1 MSRILRAK
9 WLPLL
14 VATVVGGI
22 VLGIETRSF
31 GGSFNV
37 YVILQTAAFDAV
49 VGLAQMV
56 VLAVGDMSLAVG
68 GIGGLVTIA
77 IGNLVDVHHWPV
89 GIALVVGLL
98 LGTLCGVV
106 NGVVIARTQL
116 SGFIVTLATGSAFT
130 GIAYGVTSAIPYSS
144 VPSSIVT
151 LSQGR
156 ASFFPYLLLVAIAA
170 TALVGAALRW
180 LPDGRTVLAVGGNRD
195 AATLSGLSR
204 TRALVIAH
212 GSSGLLAGVA
222 AVMYMGVLQS
232 ATPATGT
239 DWLIISFAVPI
250 IGGTALTG
258 GEASSVGGLVAAV
271 VLATINDAL
280 IVLNVNTNAVEM
292 AEGLLI
298 LAAVLAGQVGRLARL
313 QGQARGA
320 GRSTPRRLPPSDP
333 GTSAGLGLPPVAR

>member
-1 MSRILRAK
+1 MSQVLRAK
-9 WLPLL
+9 WFPLL
-14 VATVVGGI
+14 AATVVGGI
-22 VLGIETRSF
+22 VLGIETKSF

-68 GIGGLVTIA
+68 GIGGLVTIT
-77 IGNLVDVHHWPV
+77 IGNLFDVHHWPV
-89 GIALVVGLL
+89 GLALVAGLA
-98 LGTLCGVV
+98 LGTICGLV
-106 NGVVIARTQL
+106 NGLIIARTKL

-130 GIAYGVTSAIPYSS
+130 GIAYGVTSSIPYSD
-144 VPSSIVT
+144 VPSSIVS
-151 LSQGR
+151 LSQDR
-156 ASFFPYLLLVAIAA
+156 ASFFPYLLLVALGA

-180 LPDGRTVLAVGGNRD
+180 LPDGRAVLAVGSNRE

-212 GSSGLLAGVA
+212 VASGLLAGVA

-258 GEASSVGGLVAAV
+258 GEASPFGGLVAAV

-298 LAAVLAGQVGRLARL
+298 LAAVLAGQI
-313 QGQARGA
+313 GQLTQRQAGARGGGLPGVRRT
-320 GRSTPRRLPPSDP
+320 GREPADRES
-333 GTSAGLGLPPVAR
+333 LGLPPAAP

>member
-1 MSRILRAK
+1 MSQVLRAK

-14 VATVVGGI
+14 AATVVAGI
-22 VLGIETRSF
+22 VLGIETKSF
-31 GGSFNV
+31 GASFNV

-77 IGNLVDVHHWPV
+77 IGNAVDVHHWPV
-89 GIALVVGLL
+89 GAAVLAGLV
-98 LGTLCGVV
+98 LGTICGVV

-144 VPSSIVT
+144 VPSSIVS

-156 ASFFPYLLLVAIAA
+156 ASFFPYLLLVAFGA

-180 LPDGRTVLAVGGNRD
+180 LPDGRSVLAVGGNRD

-204 TRALVIAH
+204 SRALVVAH

-258 GEASSVGGLVAAV
+258 GEASSVGGLIAAV

-298 LAAVLAGQVGRLARL
+298 LAAVLAGQVGRLAGL
-313 QGQARGA
+313 QGRAHETGRPGSRRRRAAGA
-320 GRSTPRRLPPSDP
+320 A
-333 GTSAGLGLPPVAR
+333 AGGGGLDPVAR